1 MVLLVRAVSEQLVF
15 AKNKASSRD
24 IHCKNYGLAAGT
36 GEGGCL
42 IPQLDFTPEPPELYE
57 FGKTIMATATLN
69 YEPMVF
75 APKRGEES
83 PLSAIQ
89 EEVLALKEERNAIIL
104 AHNYQVDEI
113 QRVADYVGDSLG
125 LAYRAEEADADCIV
139 FCGVHFM
146 AETAKIVNPDKP
158 VLLPDMDA
166 GCSLSDSCPAEKLA
180 AYKEANPE
188 VYVVAYIN
196 CSAAV
201 KALSDVICT
210 SGNAMK
216 IVGKVPK
223 DRPILF
229 VPDQNLGQWVSK
241 QTGREMQLWPGSCYA
256 HVLFTQQS
264 IERLKLKF
272 PNALVVAHPECV
284 ETVRDNADEVCST
297 EKMVGFCRDASAKE
311 FIVVTETGM
320 IHRLQRE
327 VPEKTFIA
335 GPTDTCACNE
345 CRFMKMN
352 TIGKLRDCLKNMTP
366 QIEMPED
373 VRLKAYDPIKR
384 MLEWSK

>member
-1 MVLLVRAVSEQLVF
+1 MQPLYRIRL
-15 AKNKASSRD
+15 
-24 IHCKNYGLAAGT
+24 
-36 GEGGCL
+36 
-42 IPQLDFTPEPPELYE
+42 LDFVADALE
-57 FGKTIMATATLN
+57 FRSSYLKAMVTATLN

-75 APKRGEES
+75 SPKQGDEAP
-83 PLSAIQ
+83 LTAIQ
-89 EEVLALKEERNAIIL
+89 EEVLTLKKERKALIL
-104 AHNYQVDEI
+104 AHNYQIDAI

-125 LAYRAEEADADCIV
+125 LAYKAEQADTDCIV

-146 AETAKIVNPDKP
+146 AETAKIVNPNKP
-158 VLLPDMDA
+158 VLLPEMAA

-180 AYKEANPE
+180 AYKEAHPN

-216 IVGKVPK
+216 IVGKVPS
-223 DRPILF
+223 DRDILF

-241 QTGREMQLWPGSCYA
+241 QTRRAMQLWPGSCYA
-256 HVLFTQQS
+256 HVLFTQQA

-272 PNALVVAHPECV
+272 PDALVVAHPECT

-297 EKMVGFCRDASAKE
+297 EKMIGFCQDCEAEKI
-311 FIVVTETGM
+311 IVVTETGM

-327 VPEKTFIA
+327 IPDKTFIA
-335 GPTDTCACNE
+335 GPTDTCACND
-345 CRFMKMN
+345 CRYMKMN
-352 TIGKLRDCLKNMTP
+352 TIEKLRDCLRDMSP

-373 VRLKAYDPIKR
+373 IRLQAYAPIKR